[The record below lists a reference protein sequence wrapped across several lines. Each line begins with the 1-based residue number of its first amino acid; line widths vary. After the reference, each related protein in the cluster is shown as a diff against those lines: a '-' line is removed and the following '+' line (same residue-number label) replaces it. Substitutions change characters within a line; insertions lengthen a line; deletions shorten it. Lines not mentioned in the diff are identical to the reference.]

1 MTFTIMTDSTAD
13 LNQTWAEDHD
23 IVLIGLTILCDGE
36 VYETVGPNR
45 ISSDYLLKKMKAGS
59 HPQTSQINVGEFEK
73 VFREHAKNNKA
84 LLYLAFSSVLSGT
97 YQSALMARDL
107 VREDYPDAVIEIVDT
122 LAAAGGEGYLTILA
136 AEARDS
142 GKNLLETKD
151 IVEAVIPRLR
161 TYFLVDD
168 LFHLMRGG
176 RLSKGSAFLGSLASI
191 KPLLWIDEEGKLVPI
206 AKIRGRQKAIKEMV
220 AQVEKDIA
228 DSTVIVSYTSD
239 QGSAEKLRE
248 ELLAHENISD
258 VLMMP
263 LGPVISAHVGPN
275 TLAVF
280 VIGQNSRDRKS
291 VV

>member
-13 LNQTWAEDHD
+13 LNQIWAEDHD

-73 VFREHAKNNKA
+73 VFREHARNNKA

-280 VIGQNSRDRKS
+280 VIGQNSR
-291 VV
+291 

>member
-73 VFREHAKNNKA
+73 VFREHARNNKA

-206 AKIRGRQKAIKEMV
+206 AKIRGRQKAIKEIV

-280 VIGQNSRDRKS
+280 VIGQNSR
-291 VV
+291 

>member
-1 MTFTIMTDSTAD
+1 MTFTLMTDSTAD
-13 LNQTWAEDHD
+13 LCPSWADDHN
-23 IVLIGLTILCDGE
+23 IVLMGLTITCDGK
-36 VYETVGPNR
+36 VYETVGPDR
-45 ISSDYLLKKMKAGS
+45 LRSDSLLEKMKAGS
-59 HPQTSQINVGEFEK
+59 HPQTSQINVGEFEA
-73 VFREHAKNNKA
+73 VFREHTKHQKP

-97 YQSALMARDL
+97 YHSAMMARDMVL
-107 VREDYPDAVIEIVDT
+107 DDYPDAVIEVVDT
-122 LAAAGGEGYLTILA
+122 LAASGGEGYLTILA

-142 GKNLLETKD
+142 GKTISETKVLIED
-151 IVEAVIPRLR
+151 ILPRLR

-176 RLSKGSAFLGSLASI
+176 RLSKSSAFLGSLASI
-191 KPLLWIDEEGKLVPI
+191 KPLLWIDAEGKLVPI

-239 QGSAEKLRE
+239 QEGAEKLRE
-248 ELLAHENISD
+248 QLLAREAIRD

-280 VIGQNSRDRKS
+280 VIGQNPR
-291 VV
+291 

>member
-136 AEARDS
+136 AESRDS

-280 VIGQNSRDRKS
+280 VIGQNSR
-291 VV
+291 

>member
-84 LLYLAFSSVLSGT
+84 LLYLAFSLVLSGT

-280 VIGQNSRDRKS
+280 VIGQNSR
-291 VV
+291 

>member
-228 DSTVIVSYTSD
+228 DSTVIVSYPSD

-280 VIGQNSRDRKS
+280 VIGQNSR
-291 VV
+291 

>member
-45 ISSDYLLKKMKAGS
+45 VSSDYLLKKMKAGS

-73 VFREHAKNNKA
+73 VFREHARNNKA

-142 GKNLLETKD
+142 DKNLLETKD

-280 VIGQNSRDRKS
+280 VIGQNSR
-291 VV
+291 

>member
-275 TLAVF
+275 TLSVF
-280 VIGQNSRDRKS
+280 VIGQNSR
-291 VV
+291 

>member
-248 ELLAHENISD
+248 ELLAYENISD

-280 VIGQNSRDRKS
+280 VIGQNSR
-291 VV
+291 

>member
-73 VFREHAKNNKA
+73 VFREHVRNNKA

-280 VIGQNSRDRKS
+280 VIGQNSR
-291 VV
+291 

>member
-220 AQVEKDIA
+220 AQVEKDLA

-280 VIGQNSRDRKS
+280 VIGQNSR
-291 VV
+291 

>member
-73 VFREHAKNNKA
+73 VFREHARNNKA

-142 GKNLLETKD
+142 SKNLLETKD

-280 VIGQNSRDRKS
+280 VIGQNSR
-291 VV
+291 

>member
-73 VFREHAKNNKA
+73 VFGEHAKNNKE

-228 DSTVIVSYTSD
+228 DSTIIVSYTSD

-280 VIGQNSRDRKS
+280 VIGQNSR
-291 VV
+291 

>member
-263 LGPVISAHVGPN
+263 LGPVISVHVGPN

-280 VIGQNSRDRKS
+280 VIGQNSR
-291 VV
+291 

>member
-1 MTFTIMTDSTAD
+1 MTFKIMTDSTAD

-73 VFREHAKNNKA
+73 VFREHARNNKA

-280 VIGQNSRDRKS
+280 VIGQNSR
-291 VV
+291 

>member
-45 ISSDYLLKKMKAGS
+45 INSDYLLKKMKAGS

-280 VIGQNSRDRKS
+280 VIGQNSR
-291 VV
+291 

>member
-1 MTFTIMTDSTAD
+1 MTDSTAD

-73 VFREHAKNNKA
+73 VFREHARNNKA

-280 VIGQNSRDRKS
+280 VIGQNSR
-291 VV
+291 

>member
-248 ELLAHENISD
+248 ELLVHENISD

-280 VIGQNSRDRKS
+280 VIGQNSR
-291 VV
+291 

>member
-73 VFREHAKNNKA
+73 VFREHARNNKA

-151 IVEAVIPRLR
+151 IVEAVISRLR

-280 VIGQNSRDRKS
+280 VIGQNSR
-291 VV
+291 

>member
-59 HPQTSQINVGEFEK
+59 HPQTSQINGGEFEK

-280 VIGQNSRDRKS
+280 VIGQNSR
-291 VV
+291 

>member
-191 KPLLWIDEEGKLVPI
+191 KPLLWIDEEGELVPI

-280 VIGQNSRDRKS
+280 VIGQNSR
-291 VV
+291 

>member
-73 VFREHAKNNKA
+73 VFREHARNNKA

-275 TLAVF
+275 TLAVS
-280 VIGQNSRDRKS
+280 VIGQNSR
-291 VV
+291 

>member
-97 YQSALMARDL
+97 YLSALMARDL

-168 LFHLMRGG
+168 LFHLMCGG

-280 VIGQNSRDRKS
+280 VIGQNSR
-291 VV
+291 

>member
-73 VFREHAKNNKA
+73 VFREHARNNKA

-176 RLSKGSAFLGSLASI
+176 RLSRGSAFLGSLASI

-280 VIGQNSRDRKS
+280 VIGQNSR
-291 VV
+291 

>member
-73 VFREHAKNNKA
+73 VFREHARNNKA

-220 AQVEKDIA
+220 AQVEKDIP

-280 VIGQNSRDRKS
+280 VIGQNSR
-291 VV
+291 

>member
-107 VREDYPDAVIEIVDT
+107 VREDYPDAAIEIVDT

-280 VIGQNSRDRKS
+280 VIGQNSR
-291 VV
+291 

>member
-176 RLSKGSAFLGSLASI
+176 RLSKGSAFLGSLVSI

-280 VIGQNSRDRKS
+280 VIGQNFR
-291 VV
+291 

>member
-228 DSTVIVSYTSD
+228 DSMVIVSYTSD

-280 VIGQNSRDRKS
+280 VIGQNSR
-291 VV
+291 

>member
-248 ELLAHENISD
+248 ELLAHKNISD

-280 VIGQNSRDRKS
+280 VIGQNSR
-291 VV
+291 

>member
-206 AKIRGRQKAIKEMV
+206 AKIRRRQKAIKEMV

-248 ELLAHENISD
+248 ELLVHENISD

-280 VIGQNSRDRKS
+280 VIGQNFR
-291 VV
+291 

>member
-73 VFREHAKNNKA
+73 VFREHARNNKA

-248 ELLAHENISD
+248 ELLVHENISD

-280 VIGQNSRDRKS
+280 VIGQNFR
-291 VV
+291 

>member
-228 DSTVIVSYTSD
+228 DSTAIVSYTSD

-280 VIGQNSRDRKS
+280 VIGQNSR
-291 VV
+291 

>member
-73 VFREHAKNNKA
+73 VFREHARNNKA

-280 VIGQNSRDRKS
+280 VIGQNFR
-291 VV
+291 

>member
-73 VFREHAKNNKA
+73 VFREHARNNKA

-191 KPLLWIDEEGKLVPI
+191 KPLLWIDEEGKLMPI

-280 VIGQNSRDRKS
+280 VIGQNSR
-291 VV
+291 

>member
-73 VFREHAKNNKA
+73 VFREHARNNKA

-280 VIGQNSRDRKS
+280 VIGLRG
-291 VV
+291 

>member
-142 GKNLLETKD
+142 DKNLLETKD

-280 VIGQNSRDRKS
+280 VIGQNSR
-291 VV
+291 

>member
-176 RLSKGSAFLGSLASI
+176 RLSKGSAFPGSLASI

-280 VIGQNSRDRKS
+280 VIGQNSR
-291 VV
+291 

>member
-73 VFREHAKNNKA
+73 VFREHARNNKA

-97 YQSALMARDL
+97 CQSALMARDL

-280 VIGQNSRDRKS
+280 VIGQNSR
-291 VV
+291 